1 MSALQSSRDALQ
13 RIYGQGVQLRDEL
26 AEVLEFGVLVIGFI
40 IVLFLLLEIKQAF
53 FNQPKQP
60 HGGVGTTVTRAVL
73 RLPERPAKN
82 FALSR

>member
-1 MSALQSSRDALQ
+1 MSALQGIQ

-26 AEVLEFGVLVIGFI
+26 FEVLEFGIQVIGFV

-60 HGGVGTTVTRAVL
+60 HGGVRYEGRAAIATRATGEKRCAQSKVTVK
-73 RLPERPAKN
+73 A
-82 FALSR
+82 